1 MPRILP
7 NAGSVQVSLA
17 ALFNMNAMYTDG
29 ATFSSGGGFD
39 SMGNALS
46 ATLLGSSQSFNG
58 FQFTLGAA
66 NAANAVKQSTI
77 PLPQGQYSSLLM
89 LAAAVNGNQAAQ
101 NFTVTYADG
110 STQIFTQ
117 SISDWAIP
125 AGYTG
130 EYATNVMSHRNTFSG
145 GSDSAQSIRVYAYM
159 FPLDGSKVPISVA
172 LPANANVGVLAF
184 TLVKIGMEAEL
195 RKQAGFSPIILLD
208 IQTADSSTFFWSDF
222 EGSYPSI
229 IVAGTQFYSP
239 WVKSAGPFKR
249 TRDLSTDTAD
259 LVIQNLSGNSIDR
272 DAARAL
278 QQHEFEGA
286 LCIVRLFHPFF
297 FDVIDQFYYSLT
309 EQSPAEDEATFRLL
323 QLFDTVQFDVAA
335 DIQADVCTH
344 RFKEPACGSTGSATV
359 CLKRFVDCNDATRL
373 AVERHNAI
381 LSIVP
386 NATLVH
392 IEPISDGGLGGL
404 TGGRGVGGNGR
415 GGTLEIG
422 PIG

>member
-1 MPRILP
+1 MPRFLSG
-7 NAGSVQVSLA
+7 AVSVQVSLA
-17 ALFNMNAMYTDG
+17 ASFNLAAMYTDG
-29 ATFSSGGGFD
+29 TAFGTGGFGGGT
-39 SMGNALS
+39 ALS
-46 ATLLGSSQSFNG
+46 ATLLGSSGSFMG
-58 FQFTLGAA
+58 FPFTLGPP
-66 NAANAVKQSTI
+66 NVANAVKNAII

-89 LAAAVNGNQAAQ
+89 VAAAINGTQAAQ
-101 NFTVTYADG
+101 NFTVNYADG
-110 STQIFTQ
+110 STQTFTQ
-117 SISDWAIP
+117 GLSDWAFP
-125 AGYTG
+125 DNYTG
-130 EYATNVMSHRNTFSG
+130 EYTLAVMPYRNTFSG
-145 GSDSAQSIRVYAYM
+145 GSDSSHNFRVYGYM
-159 FPLDGSKVPISVA
+159 FYLDGSKVPISLT
-172 LPANANVGVLAF
+172 LPANNNVGVLAL
-184 TLVKIGMEAEL
+184 TLVKIGMQLEL
-195 RKQAGFSPIILLD
+195 SKKIGFSPIILLD
-208 IQTADSSTFFWSDF
+208 IQTADGSTFFWSDF

-229 IVAGTQFYSP
+229 IVSGTQLYSP

-286 LCIVRLFHPFF
+286 LCMVRLFHPLS

-359 CLKRFVDCNDATRL
+359 CLKRFVDCSDATRL

-392 IEPISDGGLGGL
+392 IEPISDGGGNL
-404 TGGRGVGGNGR
+404 TGRRGTGGNDGR
-415 GGTLEIG
+415 GGTLEIWS
-422 PIG
+422 IE